1 MSRQPISQATLLED
15 PDLSVDKLRSIGSM
29 FENQCAQFVGCLYGS
44 ALNRGLDPFY
54 ANGNLAGSAFK
65 KAGRSLRKWM
75 ADGSVYVALHQGA
88 TEPSKLPPFCPSA
101 DRFAFPSSRD
111 LKNSC
116 ITSGLTA
123 HARG

>member
-1 MSRQPISQATLLED
+1 M
-15 PDLSVDKLRSIGSM
+15 
-29 FENQCAQFVGCLYGS
+29 
-44 ALNRGLDPFY
+44 GLDPFY

-75 ADGSVYVALHQGA
+75 ADGKVYFALHQGA
-88 TEPSKLPPFCPSA
+88 TETPNRASCLHFASA

-116 ITSGLTA
+116 ITSGLAA
-123 HARG
+123 HASR